1 MLHHSSLSLV
11 SSLKA
16 LSFLKPYPAT
26 LFALRPF
33 SLCPS
38 ASLSTKKKLVFLG
51 TPKVAA
57 FVLDQLLVAAQV
69 ETSIFEIAAVV
80 TQPPAAKG
88 RGQKLLPSPVAEVA
102 LDKNFPES
110 KIFWPQKVGEDIFL
124 AQLSDVRPDLCI
136 TAAYGSILPKRF
148 LEIPT
153 YGTVNIHPSLL
164 PLYRGAAP
172 VQRAIEDGVHETGVT
187 VAFTVRAMDAGPII
201 ASEAMDVDEHIKAPE
216 LLQLL
221 FEKGVQLLLR
231 ELPSILDGSAAEK
244 AQEQDHARATHAP
257 KVTVDEAWLD
267 FSNTAAVLH
276 NKVRAFADWP
286 GTKAKFQVLNPSG
299 AIQNLDLK
307 IITSKAHAG
316 MGIEGSDGSLD
327 QKHVVKQKN
336 SSLIVYCEGNSS
348 LEILELQPPG
358 KRVMSAKDFVN
369 GLRGQQITVAI

>member
-1 MLHHSSLSLV
+1 MD
-11 SSLKA
+11 
-16 LSFLKPYPAT
+16 
-26 LFALRPF
+26 R
-33 SLCPS
+33 
-38 ASLSTKKKLVFLG
+38 
-51 TPKVAA
+51 
-57 FVLDQLLVAAQV
+57 LLVAAQV
-69 ETSIFEIAAVV
+69 EASIFEIAAVV

-102 LDKNFPES
+102 LNKNFPGS
-110 KIFWPQKVGEDIFL
+110 KIFCPQKAGEEFFL
-124 AQLSDVRPDLCI
+124 EQLSDVGPDLCI
-136 TAAYGSILPKRF
+136 TAAYGNILPKRF

-172 VQRAIEDGVHETGVT
+172 VQRAIEDGVQETGVT
-187 VAFTVRAMDAGPII
+187 VAFTVRAMDSGPII

-244 AQEQDHARATHAP
+244 AQDQDHARATHAP

-267 FSNTAAVLH
+267 FSKTAAVLH

-307 IITSKAHAG
+307 IITTKVH
-316 MGIEGSDGSLD
+316 DGLLD
-327 QKHVVKQKN
+327 EKHVVKQDS
-336 SSLIVYCEGNSS
+336 SSLIVSCEGNSS

-358 KRVMSAKDFVN
+358 KRVMSAKDFIN
-369 GLRGQQITVAI
+369 GLRGQQIRVAI